1 MKTNFGFKIKR
12 KSNYKNGESLHLVM
26 KCYSCS
32 KGGTGGF
39 DGKRWWCD
47 SGCDGF
53 LRAVNEHMAV
63 VECDGY
69 KEQKFKIPKKL
80 KKQLREWIT
89 EYCIQTIEGKHNI
102 TQQSDSWFEM
112 EYCTYAGILYMLQHR
127 KSLNELKRIGKRH
140 VESFK
145 STSLE
150 EIDKKV

>member
-1 MKTNFGFKIKR
+1 
-12 KSNYKNGESLHLVM
+12 M

-39 DGKRWWCD
+39 NGKRWWCD

-53 LRAVNEHMAV
+53 LRAVHEHMAV

-80 KKQLREWIT
+80 KEQLRSWIT
-89 EYCIQTIEGKHNI
+89 EYCYRTLEGKDNI
-102 TQQSDSWFEM
+102 TQQSDNWFEM
-112 EYCTYAGILYMLQHR
+112 EYCLYAGILYMLQHR
-127 KSLNELKRIGKRH
+127 EAFNKLEKIGKRY

-145 STSLE
+145 LTSIE